1 MYKRLKVHMGFK
13 EVFFFLVMKFDWI
26 STKNYLCLRRKKILS
41 ETEVNIWFL
50 FPFTYVYVVQVYEK
64 EIYAAVLGER
74 DEIEAQM
81 DITEKLCKELNTS
94 TKKAWLEMD
103 NLVLDKL
110 QKERND
116 LKVGQ
121 SIDNI
126 GPIL

>member
-1 MYKRLKVHMGFK
+1 M
-13 EVFFFLVMKFDWI
+13 
-26 STKNYLCLRRKKILS
+26 RRKKILS

>member
-1 MYKRLKVHMGFK
+1 MVK
-13 EVFFFLVMKFDWI
+13 
-26 STKNYLCLRRKKILS
+26 
-41 ETEVNIWFL
+41 
-50 FPFTYVYVVQVYEK
+50 VYEK

-116 LKVGQ
+116 LKVGNRWTKLVQ
-121 SIDNI
+121 YCKASKLRQASSELTLKK
-126 GPIL
+126 GPVS